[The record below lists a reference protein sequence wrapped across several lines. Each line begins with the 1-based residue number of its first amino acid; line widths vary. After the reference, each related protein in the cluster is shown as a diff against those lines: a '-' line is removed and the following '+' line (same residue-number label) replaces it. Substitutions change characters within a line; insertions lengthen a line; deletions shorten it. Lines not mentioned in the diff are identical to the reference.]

1 MNLVCRFDAIDEF
14 LPTAGDAHFGVD
26 VPHVSLGGAFGDE
39 QLVAYIGDAAAAQ
52 QQLDD
57 FRFARRQVVEDCGL
71 GDAVGRGVAVVFGDL
86 FFALSLWRGGGFPPQ
101 TFPQTT
107 RGVF

>member
-86 FFALSLWRGGGFPPQ
+86 FFALSLWRRRCYPAKSSTKP
-101 TFPQTT
+101 T
-107 RGVF
+107 R